1 MEPTDLTTRILIEIR
16 EEQQELREELRET
29 KQEIRATRQHLDER
43 VDRLAARVE
52 GVNDDLG
59 RRILESEVRTATA
72 IHELGGTL
80 REVHTL
86 LKDRALHD
94 RVSRCEREID
104 DLKHRLG

>member
-1 MEPTDLTTRILIEIR
+1 MESTDLTTRVLIEIR
-16 EEQQELREELRET
+16 QELRETKDELRET
-29 KQEIRATRQHLDER
+29 KQSLNAR
-43 VDRLAARVE
+43 VDHLSDRIEL
-52 GVNDDLG
+52 VNGDLG
-59 RRILESEVRTATA
+59 RRILESELRTATA

>member
-16 EEQQELREELRET
+16 ADQQELREELRET
-29 KQEIRATRQHLDER
+29 KQEIRETKHELRAVEQRLD
-43 VDRLAARVE
+43 ARIDHVS
-52 GVNDDLG
+52 DDLG

>member
-1 MEPTDLTTRILIEIR
+1 MAPTDLTTRILIEIR
-16 EEQQELREELRET
+16 EEQQELRQEFRET
-29 KQEIRATRQHLDER
+29 KQEIRETKHELRAVEQRIDHLS
-43 VDRLAARVE
+43 
-52 GVNDDLG
+52 DDLG

-72 IHELGGTL
+72 IDELGGTL

>member
-1 MEPTDLTTRILIEIR
+1 MAPTDLTTRILIEIR
-16 EEQQELREELRET
+16 ADQQELREELRET
-29 KQEIRATRQHLDER
+29 KHELRAVEQRLDARIDHLS
-43 VDRLAARVE
+43 
-52 GVNDDLG
+52 DDLG

-72 IHELGGTL
+72 IDELGGTL